1 VDGGGTTGFI
11 AFYPG
16 GGDARVIEA
25 DRLDALGVV
34 EHLTHH
40 GAGNGR
46 GGVRHSTDFLDS
58 YVVRAP
64 DDEALLQR
72 IGCIEDEYW
81 R

>member
-1 VDGGGTTGFI
+1 MEGGGTSGFI

-16 GGDARVIEA
+16 GGDARGIDA
-25 DRLDALGVV
+25 DRLAALGVV
-34 EHLTHH
+34 EHLTHS

-64 DDEALLQR
+64 DDEALLHR
-72 IGCIEDEYW
+72 IARIEAEY
-81 R
+81 RR